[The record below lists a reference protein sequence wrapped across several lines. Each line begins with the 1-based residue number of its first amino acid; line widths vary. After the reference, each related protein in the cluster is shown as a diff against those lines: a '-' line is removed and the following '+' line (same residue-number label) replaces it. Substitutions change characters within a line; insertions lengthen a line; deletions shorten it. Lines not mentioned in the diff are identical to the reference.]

1 MFAVLL
7 WLLFYYLLFC
17 CSPYC
22 FLLFCDFAVL
32 FPLQTKEVAVGK
44 ARSFGQPGRTEVPH
58 RAAWANQYQPCSRSW
73 WAEGH
78 VNCPYSTSVV
88 YHSYQLCRSLSKVSP
103 TTREPKCLSVIL
115 SQSNLSRHTIM
126 GISAIPRGLGVWC
139 SCSEEGNWKVTQWF
153 NQWHTYIHTYK
164 PSDKIISWK
173 NSYLWF
179 RFWCCNNFIIHMGVL
194 RRRERPGLLM
204 LAYLNK

>member
-1 MFAVLL
+1 MIAVLL
-7 WLLFYYLLFC
+7 WSLFYYLLFC

-22 FLLFCDFAVL
+22 FLLFCNFAVLLFAVL
-32 FPLQTKEVAVGK
+32 FPLQTKDI
-44 ARSFGQPGRTEVPH
+44 
-58 RAAWANQYQPCSRSW
+58 QYQPCSRSW

-126 GISAIPRGLGVWC
+126 GISAIPRGLGVWR

-153 NQWHTYIHTYK
+153 NQWHTYIHTYE

-173 NSYLWF
+173 KILP
-179 RFWCCNNFIIHMGVL
+179 VV
-194 RRRERPGLLM
+194 
-204 LAYLNK
+204 